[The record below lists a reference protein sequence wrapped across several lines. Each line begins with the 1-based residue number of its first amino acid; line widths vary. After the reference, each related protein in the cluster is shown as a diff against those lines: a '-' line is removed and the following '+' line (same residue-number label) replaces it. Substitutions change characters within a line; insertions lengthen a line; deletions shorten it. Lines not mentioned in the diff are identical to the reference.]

1 MSKKDEGIRG
11 WDRRKG
17 SDARWIWSNHVT
29 FFRKTSHN
37 IFPTCTS
44 CWQKH
49 KGFKAHA
56 IHHTV
61 EIGGLQWCSMFSRL
75 LVNYN
80 IYVSLSLPWKCLTS
94 NSLLS
99 YSKCC
104 FKSLKPLAKV
114 FYSFWLLDSPL
125 APARP
130 LYRNCLPSKQITLW
144 PYKVKRDTCVWGK
157 WRCTLR
163 GNITFWSRRESI
175 HNLL

>member
-1 MSKKDEGIRG
+1 MTHGEYDQTVLRFLGK
-11 WDRRKG
+11 
-17 SDARWIWSNHVT
+17 HHTT
-29 FFRKTSHN
+29 FFS
-37 IFPTCTS
+37 TCTS

-49 KGFKAHA
+49 KGFEAHA

-61 EIGGLQWCSMFSRL
+61 EIGGLQSCTMFSRL

-80 IYVSLSLPWKCLTS
+80 IYVSLSLPWKCPTS

-104 FKSLKPLAKV
+104 FKSLKPLAKA
-114 FYSFWLLDSPL
+114 FYSFWLLGSPL

-130 LYRNCLPSKQITLW
+130 LYNNCLPSKQITLW
-144 PYKVKRDTCVWGK
+144 PYKVKHDTCVWGK

-163 GNITFWSRRESI
+163 GNITFWSRQESI